1 MDQLRALRVFAR
13 VIDEGSFAKAARA
26 LDLAP
31 AVVTRLIAELEEHLG
46 ARLINRTT
54 RRLALTDTG
63 EAYLEHARRILIE
76 VEEADALAAS
86 STAEPR
92 GQLRVL
98 LPPAFAVHQ
107 IAKHLPRF
115 RARFPRVTFEF
126 SVPGPVET
134 VDENFDITILMLGRK
149 PLEGDFVA
157 WRLAR
162 SEIILCAAP
171 AYLDQRGRPQHP
183 HELTAHDA
191 IMPTLP
197 GAPRELTFHRSGTIA
212 RGGAESV
219 SIVPPASILDTN
231 HIDTNYAAA
240 LAGMGITGLPSFVA
254 EDALRERALERV
266 LPQWRTLQVTIN
278 AAAPTRKHMPARTR
292 AFIDFLV
299 ETFGGGDAD
308 PWLRAAGCESPG
320 ESAEPVP
327 SAGQKV

>member
-1 MDQLRALRVFAR
+1 MRVFAR
-13 VIDEGSFAKAARA
+13 VIDEGSFARAARA

-54 RRLALTDTG
+54 RRIALTDAG
-63 EAYLEHARRILIE
+63 ETYLAHARRILVE
-76 VEEADALAAS
+76 VDEADALAAS

-92 GQLRVL
+92 GHLRVL

-107 IAKHLPRF
+107 VAKHLPRF
-115 RARFPRVTFEF
+115 RARYPRVTFEF

-149 PLEGDFVA
+149 QLAGDFVA

-162 SEIILCAAP
+162 SEVILCAAP
-171 AYLDQRGRPQHP
+171 AYLDRRGRPSHP
-183 HELTAHDA
+183 RELTQHDP

-197 GAPRELTFHRSGTIA
+197 NAPRELTFHRGAGDAGTE
-212 RGGAESV
+212 RV
-219 SIVPPASILDTN
+219 SIVPPASILNTN
-231 HIDTNYAAA
+231 HIDTNYAVA

-254 EDALRERALERV
+254 EDALLENALERV
-266 LPQWRTLQVTIN
+266 LPQWHLLTVSVY
-278 AAAPTRKHMPARTR
+278 AATPTRKHLPARTR

-299 ETFGGGDAD
+299 ETFGGEDSD
-308 PWLRAAGCESPG
+308 PWLKAAGCETPP
-320 ESAEPVP
+320 AAPDQNV
-327 SAGQKV
+327 

>member
-1 MDQLRALRVFAR
+1 MDQLRAMRVFAR

-54 RRLALTDTG
+54 RRIALTDAG
-63 EAYLEHARRILIE
+63 ETYLEHARRILIE

-92 GQLRVL
+92 GNLRVL

-126 SVPGPVET
+126 SVPGPVEA

-149 PLEGDFVA
+149 QLAGDFVA

-162 SEIILCAAP
+162 SEVILCAAP
-171 AYLDQRGRPQHP
+171 AYLDRRGRPSCPQD
-183 HELTAHDA
+183 LAQHDA

-197 GAPRELTFHRSGTIA
+197 NAPRELTFHRGQGEA
-212 RGGAESV
+212 GAERETV
-219 SIVPPASILDTN
+219 VPQESILNTN

-240 LAGMGITGLPSFVA
+240 VAGMGITGLPSFVA
-254 EDALRERALERV
+254 EDALRGKVLERV
-266 LPQWRTLQVTIN
+266 LPQWHLVTASVY
-278 AAAPTRKHMPARTR
+278 AAAPTRKHLPARTR

-299 ETFGGGDAD
+299 ETFGGADTD
-308 PWLRAAGCESPG
+308 PWLETAGG
-320 ESAEPVP
+320 ETPPRGPDQNV
-327 SAGQKV
+327 

>member
-1 MDQLRALRVFAR
+1 MRVFAR

-54 RRLALTDTG
+54 RRIALTDAG
-63 EAYLEHARRILIE
+63 ETYLEHARRILIE

-86 STAEPR
+86 STTEPR
-92 GQLRVL
+92 GHLRVL

-149 PLEGDFVA
+149 QLAGDFVA

-162 SEIILCAAP
+162 SEVILCAAP
-171 AYLDQRGRPQHP
+171 AYLDRRGRPSHPRDLAQH
-183 HELTAHDA
+183 DV

-197 GAPRELTFHRSGTIA
+197 NAPRELTFQCGKGES
-212 RGGAESV
+212 GAERAT
-219 SIVPPASILDTN
+219 IVPPESILNTN
-231 HIDTNYAAA
+231 HIDTNYAVA

-254 EDALRERALERV
+254 EDALLENALERV
-266 LPQWRTLQVTIN
+266 LPQWHLLTMSVY
-278 AAAPTRKHMPARTR
+278 AATPSRKHLPARTL

-299 ETFGGGDAD
+299 ETFGGEDAD
-308 PWLRAAGCESPG
+308 PWLKAAGCETPQTG
-320 ESAEPVP
+320 PDQNV
-327 SAGQKV
+327 

>member
-1 MDQLRALRVFAR
+1 MRVFAR

-54 RRLALTDTG
+54 RRIALTDAGAT
-63 EAYLEHARRILIE
+63 YLEHARRILIE

-92 GQLRVL
+92 GHLRVL

-115 RARFPRVTFEF
+115 RARYPRVMFEF

-149 PLEGDFVA
+149 QLEGDFVA

-162 SEIILCAAP
+162 SEVILCAAP
-171 AYLDQRGRPQHP
+171 VYLDRRGRPSHP
-183 HELTAHDA
+183 RDLAQHDA
-191 IMPTLP
+191 IMPMLP
-197 GAPRELTFHRSGTIA
+197 NAPRELTFHRGKGEA
-212 RGGAESV
+212 GAERATV
-219 SIVPPASILDTN
+219 VAPESILNTN

-240 LAGMGITGLPSFVA
+240 LAGMGVTGLPSFVA
-254 EDALRERALERV
+254 EDALLEGALERV
-266 LPQWRTLQVTIN
+266 LPQWHLLTVSVY
-278 AAAPTRKHMPARTR
+278 AATPTRKHMPARTR

-299 ETFGGGDAD
+299 ETFGGEDAD
-308 PWLRAAGCESPG
+308 PWLKAAGCETPQTG
-320 ESAEPVP
+320 PDQNV
-327 SAGQKV
+327 

>member
-1 MDQLRALRVFAR
+1 MRVFAR
-13 VIDEGSFAKAARA
+13 VIDEGSLAKAARA

-54 RRLALTDTG
+54 RRIALTDAGAT
-63 EAYLEHARRILIE
+63 YLEHARRILIE

-92 GQLRVL
+92 GHLRVL

-115 RARFPRVTFEF
+115 RARYPRVMFEF

-134 VDENFDITILMLGRK
+134 ADENFDITILMLGRK
-149 PLEGDFVA
+149 QLEGDFVA

-162 SEIILCAAP
+162 SEVILCAAP
-171 AYLDQRGRPQHP
+171 VYLDRRGRPSHP
-183 HELTAHDA
+183 RDLAQHDA
-191 IMPTLP
+191 IMPMLP
-197 GAPRELTFHRSGTIA
+197 NAPRELTFHRGKGEA
-212 RGGAESV
+212 GAERATV
-219 SIVPPASILDTN
+219 VAPESILNTN

-240 LAGMGITGLPSFVA
+240 LARMGVTGLPSFVA
-254 EDALRERALERV
+254 EDALLEGALERV
-266 LPQWRTLQVTIN
+266 LPQWHLLTVSVY
-278 AAAPTRKHMPARTR
+278 AATPTRKHMPARTR

-299 ETFGGGDAD
+299 ETFGGEDAD
-308 PWLRAAGCESPG
+308 PWLKAAGCETPQTRTDQN
-320 ESAEPVP
+320 V
-327 SAGQKV
+327 